1 MKVTEIILRENH
13 DLKEGEIGLG
23 RKLYRLGRGFTEA
36 ETKFINDYTTRYA
49 YEATLHE
56 TRYPG
61 VKFDSFADWL
71 KKLRQADPKLDQ
83 VEMLNDPTIIQQ
95 MNKVAEK
102 KTKEAIDNATKAAKK
117 GEMDTK
123 PLKAFDGS
131 SIIRK
136 IYSLGYP
143 ALVMAAIEEP
153 TRQYLTHRASL
164 NYWLSRGVISYNA
177 SKQNADPSYK
187 DKPEDLKRWA
197 TLSNEQFYHTYI
209 TTLTAN
215 LMTLLPGL
223 TVTAADKL
231 TAGSILWEWIVKLLP
246 GLGKIVGNKGLKWL
260 TTPGKG
266 ALKLLFSTLQI
277 TLLWD
282 INEAPGLDSDQKG
295 IANLSDLVWV
305 KVNEYSNNNTEWGW
319 YEGPDLAG
327 QYMWTDT
334 LSIGDRAVNNVSSA
348 IKSGWESST
357 IQTIIK
363 KIEELPIAEPE
374 LGKLDKKVNTP
385 PAPTPGPGQPEGPGK
400 GDGKTI
406 PPGEPGNPPEQP
418 GSPAKPKP
426 GEIGYINDAGWE
438 IVRKSGDRTIW
449 KHPNIPQVAIQEPGE
464 PEPS

>member
-1 MKVTEIILRENH
+1 M
-13 DLKEGEIGLG
+13 
-23 RKLYRLGRGFTEA
+23 
-36 ETKFINDYTTRYA
+36 
-49 YEATLHE
+49 
-56 TRYPG
+56 
-61 VKFDSFADWL
+61 
-71 KKLRQADPKLDQ
+71 
-83 VEMLNDPTIIQQ
+83 
-95 MNKVAEK
+95 
-102 KTKEAIDNATKAAKK
+102 
-117 GEMDTK
+117 
-123 PLKAFDGS
+123 
-131 SIIRK
+131 
-136 IYSLGYP
+136 
-143 ALVMAAIEEP
+143 
-153 TRQYLTHRASL
+153 
-164 NYWLSRGVISYNA
+164 
-177 SKQNADPSYK
+177 
-187 DKPEDLKRWA
+187 
-197 TLSNEQFYHTYI
+197 
-209 TTLTAN
+209 
-215 LMTLLPGL
+215 
-223 TVTAADKL
+223 
-231 TAGSILWEWIVKLLP
+231 
-246 GLGKIVGNKGLKWL
+246 
-260 TTPGKG
+260 
-266 ALKLLFSTLQI
+266 
-277 TLLWD
+277 
-282 INEAPGLDSDQKG
+282 
-295 IANLSDLVWV
+295 SDLVWV